1 MSTLLLRF
9 AAPMQSWGLD
19 KFERRGT
26 ERLPTKS
33 AVIGI
38 IAAALGRRRNES
50 IDDLMRLS
58 YAARIDSE
66 GSVMCDFHTSKVEVK
81 NDSYITNR
89 YYLADAMFLVGLEG
103 NETLLVSIDRAL
115 RNPVFPLFLGRRS
128 CPPEGQISL
137 GIREKPLIDSM
148 KNEPW
153 LWSEW
158 RQTRYWMHNDK
169 VSLRLVYDAEESDT
183 HAYFM
188 RDYAITFDIIKRR
201 YGFRR
206 VKEAGTIIFQNPNI
220 SLPMSST
227 SHDAMAALK
236 GDV

>member
-50 IDDLMRLS
+50 IDDLMCLRF
-58 YAARIDSE
+58 AVRVDSE
-66 GSVMCDFHTSKVEVK
+66 GIIMCDFQTAKEEEKANPHIS
-81 NDSYITNR
+81 DR

-103 NETLLVSIDRAL
+103 NESLLVSIDRAL
-115 RNPVFPLFLGRRS
+115 RNQVFPLFLGRRS

-153 LWSEW
+153 LRSEW
-158 RQTRYWMHNDK
+158 RQTRYWMYNDN
-169 VSLRLVYDAEESDT
+169 VSLRLVADAEESDT
-183 HAYFM
+183 HAYLM
-188 RDYAITFDIIKRR
+188 RDYAITFDIVQRR

-206 VKEAGTIIFQNPNI
+206 VKEVGTVIFQNPNI
-220 SLPMSST
+220 SLTMSST

-236 GDV
+236 GDE

>member
-1 MSTLLLRF
+1 MSTLLLRL

-38 IAAALGRRRNES
+38 VAAALGRKRNEP
-50 IDDLMRLS
+50 IDDLMSLGFAVRV
-58 YAARIDSE
+58 DNE
-66 GSVMCDFHTSKVEVK
+66 GVVICDFQSSKEEK
-81 NDSYITNR
+81 KTNPHISKR

-103 NETLLVSIDRAL
+103 EGALLNEIDCAL

-128 CPPEGQISL
+128 CPPEGQVSL
-137 GIREKPLIDSM
+137 GVENQPLMDCI
-148 KNEPW
+148 KNYPW

-158 RQTRYWMHNDK
+158 RKTRYWHNHEE
-169 VSLRLVYDAEESDT
+169 VSLRLVTDAHENDKD
-183 HAYFM
+183 AYFM
-188 RDYAITFDIIKRR
+188 RDYAISFDIIHRR

-206 VKEAGTIIFQNPNI
+206 VKEIGRVVFKKPNKVL
-220 SLPMSST
+220 SLSPT

-236 GDV
+236 GDG